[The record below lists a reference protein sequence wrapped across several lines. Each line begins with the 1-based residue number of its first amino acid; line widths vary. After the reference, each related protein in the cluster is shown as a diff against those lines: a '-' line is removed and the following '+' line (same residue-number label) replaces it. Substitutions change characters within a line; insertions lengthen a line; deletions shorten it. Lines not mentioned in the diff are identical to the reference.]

1 MSDQPAGPKA
11 AAMRFAADTL
21 QRIQAML
28 YDANA
33 PTDRRQDLTDVITWI
48 HEQADAREGAQPAP
62 EEGGA

>member
-1 MSDQPAGPKA
+1 MSDRPAGPKP

-48 HEQADAREGAQPAP
+48 HEQAEAREGDQPAP
-62 EEGGA
+62 EAT